1 MCKARTRHR
10 LVGMAAMLGIA
21 LVGTELSAMG
31 VMSFVALMGIVQVS
45 LDLYQGK
52 PASLQ
57 GS

>member
-10 LVGMAAMLGIA
+10 LVGMAAMLGVG

-31 VMSFVALMGIVQVS
+31 VMSFVALMGIVQVG

-52 PASLQ
+52 PASLKAA
-57 GS
+57 